1 LTDRSES
8 SLLDVSEIKFRS
20 AEIDEGLEA
29 GDMISRILKLE
40 DGVGCEFGLSKWVKI
55 DQPMID
61 AFAKATGEA
70 QDIHTNPES
79 AKETPY
85 GGTVAPGFFTLSL
98 LSQMIADAV
107 PRTEAESTGINY
119 GFDRVRFVA
128 PVKAGAEIRGRFTLA
143 KYSEPQ
149 PGVVEMQWNV
159 TVEIKGEDKPA
170 LVAQWKN
177 LRFEQGVDTYAQAS

>member
-1 LTDRSES
+1 
-8 SLLDVSEIKFRS
+8 
-20 AEIDEGLEA
+20 
-29 GDMISRILKLE
+29 MISRILKLE

-55 DQPMID
+55 DQAMID
-61 AFAKATGEA
+61 AFALATGEA
-70 QDIHTNPES
+70 QDIHTDPDA
-79 AKETPY
+79 AKDTPY
-85 GGTVAPGFFTLSL
+85 GSTVAPGFLTLSL
-98 LSQMIADAV
+98 LSQMIANAV

-149 PGVVEMQWNV
+149 PGVIEMQWNV

-177 LRFEQGVDTYAQAS
+177 LRFEQGVETYAQAS